1 MCRLY
6 RSSTRMTRSSS
17 RAFRQERGLAMAVR
31 IEWGPLEAITNV
43 RNEACKARDFI
54 IQSHDGHVQGQIV
67 VPDDADQFV
76 MGACEIRLLELLK
89 DAIKEL
95 ER

>member
-1 MCRLY
+1 M
-6 RSSTRMTRSSS
+6 
-17 RAFRQERGLAMAVR
+17 
-31 IEWGPLEAITNV
+31 
-43 RNEACKARDFI
+43 
-54 IQSHDGHVQGQIV
+54 
-67 VPDDADQFV
+67 PDDADQFV

>member
-1 MCRLY
+1 M
-6 RSSTRMTRSSS
+6 
-17 RAFRQERGLAMAVR
+17 
-31 IEWGPLEAITNV
+31 GPLEAMTNV
-43 RNEACKARDFI
+43 RNEASKARDFI
-54 IQSHDGHVQGQIV
+54 IQSHDGYVQGQIV

-76 MGACEIRLLELLK
+76 MVACEIRLLELLK